1 MKETFIQQ
9 CLDILKRDDIKHEL
23 RALYAPMVDLILY
36 EVNPY
41 IYVTIVLVFLI
52 FIMILAILI
61 LLILVLRNKSLIQ
74 KIF

>member
-52 FIMILAILI
+52 FLKK
-61 LLILVLRNKSLIQ
+61 N
-74 KIF
+74 